1 MNTKIVTAYWMGVN
15 GYPFQGSN
23 DSRKSRY
30 LGSLI
35 SHCLGID
42 LPIICYTHNKNLEEL
57 YQLKQE
63 YNLSNLDIKVLE
75 LTDMRYHKQISKV
88 RDINFYENLDGRG
101 PEIMWGKFQVLEQ
114 EINNN
119 DFVYW
124 IDVGIQHPG
133 IFPWRY
139 CKQYNKVNDHPVSG
153 PWWDQYDSYN
163 FSSLL
168 NIKIFTNLN
177 KKCNKSISTITC
189 TSPQISYPFYN
200 NNLINYSVGPLY
212 PVGGMIGGNPQILQK
227 YISLFWDYVEKILDK
242 NILCTEEAIMKLVHD
257 KMDSS
262 ELNCLTF
269 DAWYSGDHDTFH
281 FSSWN
286 KESGLPKPLY
296 MIWNDILNY

>member
-1 MNTKIVTAYWMGVN
+1 MTTKIVTAYWMGVN

-42 LPIICYTHNKNLEEL
+42 FPIICYTHSRNLEEL

-63 YNLSNLDIKVLE
+63 YNLSNLEIKTLE
-75 LTDMRYHKQISKV
+75 LTDMRYHKEISKI
-88 RDINFYENLDGRG
+88 RDNNFDGNLDGRG

-114 EINNN
+114 EIKNS
-119 DFVYW
+119 DYLYW

-139 CKQYNKVNDHPVSG
+139 CKQYNRIDDHPVTG
-153 PWWDQYDSYN
+153 PWWAQYDSYN

-168 NIKIFTNLN
+168 NTKIFINLN
-177 KKCNKSISTITC
+177 KKSDSSISTITC
-189 TSPQISYPFYN
+189 TSPQISYPFYSN
-200 NNLINYSVGPLY
+200 NIIDYTISALY

-227 YISLFWDYVEKILDK
+227 YISLFWNYAEKILNK
-242 NILCTEEAIMKLVHD
+242 NILCTEEAIMKLAHD

-269 DAWYSGDHDTFH
+269 DAWHSGDHDTFH
-281 FSSWN
+281 FSLWN
-286 KESGLPKPLY
+286 KESELPKPLY